1 MSSVTLAFRLSRTLR
16 WPKVKSVLRKVKFVF
31 PKVTLIKWIPIT
43 KIWRHIIASTILT
56 IIAIALSVVS
66 TEVFVIKN
74 VDFTIADSE
83 FNSSVVRHCFFQIF
97 ADLHRPSQV
106 FLSTDFIA
114 VDATERTLTLDWY
127 VDDCEIVADDTSTVN
142 IYIDP

>member
-1 MSSVTLAFRLSRTLR
+1 MSSVTLASRLSRTLR
-16 WPKVKSVLRKVKFVF
+16 WPKVKSVLRKVKSVF
-31 PKVTLIKWIPIT
+31 PKVTLIPTT

-56 IIAIALSVVS
+56 IIAIALSIVS

-106 FLSTDFIA
+106 LLSTDFIA